1 MNAEMPPSRQGL
13 RLLEAMLFASA
24 EPLTE
29 LDLAERLPEGAD
41 VSALLAQLQGECAPR
56 GVQLARAGGGW
67 SFVTAADLA
76 PLLARERRIEK
87 KLSRAAIET
96 LAVIAYNQPVTRGE
110 IEEIRG
116 VQLGKG
122 TLDALFEHGWIEPRG
137 RRETPGRPAT
147 WVTTDGFLRHFGLG
161 TTAELPNVDELRAA
175 GLLDTRPAIR
185 VLQPDGGDDAGVPT
199 VAIEPLDPDG
209 G

>member
-1 MNAEMPPSRQGL
+1 MSAEIAAGRQLL

-24 EPLTE
+24 EPLAE
-29 LDLAERLPEGAD
+29 RDLAERLPDGTD
-41 VSALLAQLQGECAPR
+41 VPALLAQLQAECAPR
-56 GVQLARAGGGW
+56 GVQLTRAGAGW

-96 LAVIAYNQPVTRGE
+96 LAVIAYHQPVTRGE

-137 RRETPGRPAT
+137 RRETPGRPVT
-147 WVTTDGFLRHFGLG
+147 WITTDGFLRQFGLK
-161 TTAELPNVDELRAA
+161 TTTELPNIEELRAA
-175 GLLDTRPAIR
+175 GLLDARPAIR
-185 VLQPDGGDDAGVPT
+185 VLQPDGGEDAGGPSMAV
-199 VAIEPLDPDG
+199 EPLDPDDG
-209 G
+209 